1 MDSGPFSRKQWAS
14 QSLRITAKEI
24 SLVGSRGK
32 SNAIAE
38 RFSKYQKAAEE
49 NSADRKKPS
58 ADSLSSS
65 LRSGNLSLL
74 KKRWEHKDKAAP
86 QPSVAPVSKATHSIF
101 SKPSAPPE
109 PNKLVQQAS
118 STQQPVSHE
127 RPGKIKREMETKQ
140 ERRVEEVAEN
150 RAESDPRSQSSSV
163 EKTAVPLNSRKMTF
177 EKEKSKVQT
186 EASSITEDMDT
197 QTGNIGTP
205 SLKRSAS
212 VRDRMA
218 KYQLAVT
225 RQATSTTPRSVN
237 QSEGSIPSMDHN
249 ENTPPR
255 SDEKTVNTFPESNC
269 PKTNGMHVPT
279 TSLTTAPVSEKKDPP
294 KPLKKFYLPVKESCV
309 SCQKTVYPLEK
320 MIADQQIYHKSCF
333 CCAFCSTKL
342 SLGTFASLHGHI
354 YCKPHFSQLFKSK
367 GNYDEGFGH
376 RPHKELWTPRATED
390 ETEISE
396 KPKASVADPSLVLIK
411 PENKEQLSPKNEELS
426 QSKFTDHITAL
437 ENKVQATSSIQR
449 SQTTVPETRRKRV
462 AWPPPADSEGSS
474 KVSSTPAEGGKGP
487 SRLFRTKW
495 PPEGE
500 APPSQKSFERAELKS
515 LRRSSS
521 LKERSRPFS
530 VAPGLTLSKPS
541 EQEFRSSG
549 VPRRGSLKELRSLS
563 ISKIEK
569 TEVQTEENELKNK
582 DTTSKEDAQISTELK
597 KETMPHSILK
607 QPKIKEIP
615 LQQTEK
621 ETQQQT
627 KKEIQLHQT
636 KTETQLQAKKES
648 ESQQII
654 KEPKKE
660 IQSQQGNKEADPQ
673 QLIKEAGPQETKE
686 ETRLHQ
692 TKTETQLQAK
702 SESEP
707 QEGINGVLKG
717 PGKDENKTLSLPHVE
732 NKAHRTSQD
741 VGFWD
746 DEETEESLTVEE
758 IIKRNRY
765 YDDEDN
771 DDDDDDDEEE
781 VALV

>member
-58 ADSLSSS
+58 ADSLASS
-65 LRSGNLSLL
+65 LRSGNLSAL

-86 QPSVAPVSKATHSIF
+86 QLSVAPVSKVTRSTS
-101 SKPSAPPE
+101 SKPSAPPK
-109 PNKLVQQAS
+109 PNKHVEQAS
-118 STQQPVSHE
+118 STQQPVSSE
-127 RPGKIKREMETKQ
+127 RPEKIKPEIETKQ
-140 ERRVEEVAEN
+140 ERRVEQVAEN
-150 RAESDPRSQSSSV
+150 RAESDPQSQSSSV
-163 EKTAVPLNSRKMTF
+163 EKTAVPLNSRKMMF

-186 EASSITEDMDT
+186 EASSTTEDMDT
-197 QTGNIGTP
+197 QTENIGTP

-212 VRDRMA
+212 VRDRMK

-225 RQATSTTPRSVN
+225 RQASFTTPRSVN
-237 QSEGSIPSMDHN
+237 QSEGSIPSMDHK
-249 ENTPPR
+249 ENRPPR
-255 SDEKTVNTFPESNC
+255 SDGETVNTESSC
-269 PKTNGMHVPT
+269 PKTNGTHVHT
-279 TSLTTAPVSEKKDPP
+279 TSPSTTAPVSEKKDPP
-294 KPLKKFYLPVKESCV
+294 KLFKKFYLPVKETCV

-376 RPHKELWTPRATED
+376 RPHKELWTPRATEE
-390 ETEISE
+390 ETEKSE
-396 KPKASVADPSLVLIK
+396 KTSVADPSLVLVK
-411 PENKEQLSPKNEELS
+411 PENKEHLSAKKEELS
-426 QSKFTDHITAL
+426 QPKFTDQTTAL
-437 ENKVQATSSIQR
+437 ENKVQDTSSIQR
-449 SQTTVPETRRKRV
+449 SQSTVAETRRKRV
-462 AWPPPADSEGSS
+462 AWPPPADSEGAS
-474 KVSSTPAEGGKGP
+474 KVSNPPAEGAKGP
-487 SRLFRTKW
+487 SRLFRPKW

-500 APPSQKSFERAELKS
+500 APPSQQSFERAELKS

-549 VPRRGSLKELRSLS
+549 APRRGSLKELRSLS

-582 DTTSKEDAQISTELK
+582 EDAQISAELK
-597 KETMPHSILK
+597 KEKMPHSILK
-607 QPKIKEIP
+607 PPQTKIKETP

-621 ETQQQT
+621 ETQQQQT
-627 KKEIQLHQT
+627 KEETHLHQT
-636 KTETQLQAKKES
+636 KSETQLQAKKES

-654 KEPKKE
+654 KEAGPQQPKKE
-660 IQSQQGNKEADPQ
+660 TQSQQRNKEA
-673 QLIKEAGPQETKE
+673 EPQETKE
-686 ETRLHQ
+686 ETQLHQ

-702 SESEP
+702 SES
-707 QEGINGVLKG
+707 QEEIKGFLKG
-717 PGKDENKTLSLPHVE
+717 PVKDENKTLSPPHVE

-758 IIKRNRY
+758 IIKKNRY
-765 YDDEDN
+765 YDEE
-771 DDDDDDDEEE
+771 DDDDDDDGEE